1 MSLFHITRAFW
12 IVLGFLAIAL
22 GVLGIFLPLLPTTV
36 FLLLAAFC
44 FARSSPRL
52 HNWLLAHPRLGPP
65 IVNWQEYRAISRRA
79 KIAALASMAVVLL
92 GGLLLGLGPTVI
104 AIQAVVLA
112 CVAGF
117 ILTRPP
123 PPTA

>member
-52 HNWLLAHPRLGPP
+52 HSWLLAHPRLGPP

-92 GGLLLGLGPTVI
+92 GGSLLGLSPKVL

-117 ILTRPP
+117 ILTRPTP
-123 PPTA
+123 PLA